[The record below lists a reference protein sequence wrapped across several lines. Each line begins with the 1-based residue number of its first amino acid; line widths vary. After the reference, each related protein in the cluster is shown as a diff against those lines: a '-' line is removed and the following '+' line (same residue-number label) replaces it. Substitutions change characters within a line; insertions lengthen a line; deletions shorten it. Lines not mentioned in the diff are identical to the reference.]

1 MPFPTFVFVAFACG
15 IAAALAARVELKM
28 SIRPV
33 PLTNSF
39 FVFVIFTSLVLVP
52 SSVYFYVFHGD
63 WFLLY
68 AINVQKIPSAMAI
81 LVFFLEAGVG
91 FFGFMI
97 GSILARGQQLSAG
110 YMLIAASVVASIA
123 VVVLFSDRLA
133 VVGTFAQY
141 HGDFGLEAYR
151 TSVLMKGSLAT
162 GTILIIGIV
171 YLVTSLNNRHSRNS

>member
-1 MPFPTFVFVAFACG
+1 MFVFVAFACG
-15 IAAALAARVELKM
+15 IAAALAARVELRM

-33 PLTNSF
+33 PLTYSF
-39 FVFVIFTSLVLVP
+39 FAFVIFTLLVLVP
-52 SSVYFYVFHGD
+52 TSVYFYVFHGD

-68 AINVQKIPSAMAI
+68 SINVQKIPSAIAI
-81 LVFFLEAGVG
+81 LVFFLEAGIG
-91 FFGFMI
+91 FFGFVI

-123 VVVLFSDRLA
+123 VVFIFADRLA

-151 TSVLMKGSLAT
+151 SSVVMKGSLAM
-162 GTILIIGIV
+162 GAILIIGIV
-171 YLVTSLNNRHSRNS
+171 YLVTSLNYRRSRNS